1 MPPSIIS
8 HIRIHGKV
16 GLFTFTLVPIVMP
29 RERATTMHI
38 MPTEKI
44 PAVL

>member
-8 HIRIHGKV
+8 HIRIQGKV
-16 GLFTFTLVPIVMP
+16 GVFTDILVPMVMP

-38 MPTEKI
+38 TPTEKI